1 MQASWV
7 TTSLGPKE
15 AEALSRDWG
24 PSTALS
30 PQLPEQMSWQ
40 REQPGGVEPELQG
53 PGHLSDLEQ
62 CARQLPR
69 SSRDPQ
75 VAPLHK
81 TVSTQTEPPCGGEGC
96 IYMIRDSARRCRL
109 HLYGARLSKEMQM
122 VSTQEKTSQGKEG
135 CVSKGQDSA
144 KRYRLRLHGA
154 RPGRWMQTASTQS
167 PGLPGEADRANI
179 ERYPTWRHRQHPH
192 QGLWL
197 LRATPTATAWTTALQ
212 STDGWSIR
220 ERGSARRQRLQDL
233 RMRLFRTSR
242 GSPWRTALHGGA
254 GWVSTERSFTRCCR
268 HEHTRRLSGE
278 VQMTRAQGEPQQAEA
293 GHGHERGSIP
303 RHTVCLQRTPATSVQ
318 GETPQDDVS

>member
-7 TTSLGPKE
+7 ATSLGPKE

-24 PSTALS
+24 LSTALS
-30 PQLPEQMSWQ
+30 PQLPEQMSQQ
-40 REQPGGVEPELQG
+40 REQPDGVEPELQG

-62 CARQLPR
+62 HARQSTG

-96 IYMIRDSARRCRL
+96 IYVMRDSARRRRL
-109 HLYGARLSKEMQM
+109 QLYGARLSKEMQM
-122 VSTQEKTSQGKEG
+122 VSTQEKTPQGKEG
-135 CVSKGQDSA
+135 CVSKRQDSA

-154 RPGRWMQTASTQS
+154 RPSWRMQTASTQS
-167 PGLPGEADRANI
+167 PDLPGEADRANT
-179 ERYPTWRHRQHPH
+179 EQYPTWRHRQHQR

-212 STDGWSIR
+212 TTDGWSIR
-220 ERGSARRQRLQDL
+220 ERGSARRRRLQHL

-242 GSPWRTALHGGA
+242 GSPWRTALHDGA

-268 HEHTRRLSGE
+268 HVHTRRLSGE
-278 VQMTRAQGEPQQAEA
+278 VQMT
-293 GHGHERGSIP
+293 
-303 RHTVCLQRTPATSVQ
+303 
-318 GETPQDDVS
+318 